1 MIPNLE
7 NLKILDTQFSA
18 SFRGGLEKATDDY
31 SRIATT
37 MPSNT
42 STNTYGWMGAIPRV
56 REWVG
61 DREIQGLDEFEA
73 YVLENKEWELTIG
86 VPRKAIEDDAYGV
99 YLPVAE
105 EMGFEGRTHKTE
117 LVMNLLNSGHQA
129 ANKCYDGQP
138 FFSTTHKVKGA
149 DVSNY
154 VAGANPA
161 WYLLSTRRTLKP
173 LIFQMRRDLEL
184 ISKNSVNENNM
195 FWDKQA
201 IWGMDG
207 RYVGG
212 YGFWQAAFKSK
223 APLTEENLA
232 AARAAMRKL
241 TDNKGRR
248 LNIRPDL
255 LIVGPDL
262 ETTASK
268 LLNLQTVST
277 GGDNVMRNAF
287 DLYVSNFI
295 D

>member
-18 SFRGGLEKATDDY
+18 AFRGGLEKATEDY
-31 SRIATT
+31 TKLATSI
-37 MPSNT
+37 PSNNN
-42 STNTYGWMGAIPRV
+42 TNTYAWMGAYPRM
-56 REWVG
+56 REWIG
-61 DREIQGLDEFEA
+61 DREVQGLDEAEA
-73 YVLENKEWELTIG
+73 YILENKEWELTIG
-86 VPRKAIEDDAYGV
+86 VPRKTIEDDAYGV
-99 YLPVAE
+99 YLPIAE
-105 EMGFEGRTHKTE
+105 EMGFEGKTHKTE
-117 LVMNLLNSGHQA
+117 LVMNLLNNGHNA
-129 ANKCYDGQP
+129 ANKCYDGKP
-138 FFSTTHKVKGA
+138 FFATDHLVKGVTTA
-149 DVSNY
+149 NY

-161 WYLLSTRRTLKP
+161 WYLLSTDRPLKP
-173 LIFQMRRDLEL
+173 LIFQMRRDVEL

-212 YGFWQAAFKSK
+212 YGFWQTAYKSK
-223 APLTEENLA
+223 AALTEDNLA

-248 LNIRPDL
+248 LNIRPNL
-255 LIVGPDL
+255 LVVGPDL
-262 ETTASK
+262 ETTAKK

-277 GGDNVMRNAF
+277 GGDNVMRGEF
-287 DLYVSNFI
+287 GLLVSNFI